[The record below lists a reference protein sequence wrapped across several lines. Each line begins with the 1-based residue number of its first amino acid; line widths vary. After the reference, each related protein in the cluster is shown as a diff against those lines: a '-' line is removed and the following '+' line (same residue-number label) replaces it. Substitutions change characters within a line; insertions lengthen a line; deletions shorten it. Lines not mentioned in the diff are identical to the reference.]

1 MKDELEQFFIAI
13 EKLQQKYSH
22 HNKKFT
28 LDGKLVGDIGEV
40 LAAEYYGITLHKDN
54 KAVYDGFLTSDSTKE
69 VQIKSSFNNYFY
81 FPKDL
86 TKMPDYFIAIN
97 INKDGTFEE
106 IFNGRGDIIYKHLL
120 SHLPTERKYPYRLS
134 LNKLKELNLSDYN
147 IDRINRIA

>member
-1 MKDELEQFFIAI
+1 MKEELEQFFTAI
-13 EKLQQKYSH
+13 EKLQEKYSH

-54 KAVYDGFLTSDSTKE
+54 TATYDGYITSDLTKQ

-81 FPKDL
+81 FPKNI
-86 TKMPDYFIAIN
+86 TQIPDYYIAIN
-97 INKDGTFEE
+97 INKDGSFEE
-106 IFNGRGDIIYKHLL
+106 IFNGRGELIYKHLL

-134 LNKLKELNLSDYN
+134 LIKLKELNSSNYN
-147 IDRINRIA
+147 TDKIKRI